1 MDRVKL
7 KRALINET
15 GCGIQHDGWT
25 CGSCFYPLA
34 DELNLKEDSHMY
46 WQAVLHKR
54 GDYDDFNEW
63 DYNTDI
69 FPELLNEL
77 YNKIGEI
84 K

>member
-1 MDRVKL
+1 
-7 KRALINET
+7 
-15 GCGIQHDGWT
+15 
-25 CGSCFYPLA
+25 
-34 DELNLKEDSHMY
+34 MY

-63 DYNTDI
+63 DYDTDV

-77 YNKIGEI
+77 YNKIGET

>member
-1 MDRVKL
+1 
-7 KRALINET
+7 
-15 GCGIQHDGWT
+15 
-25 CGSCFYPLA
+25 
-34 DELNLKEDSHMY
+34 MY

-54 GDYDDFNEW
+54 GDYDDFDEW

-84 K
+84 